1 MTIRRISDA
10 DGYRRS
16 AKEMQIHLA
25 IADLLRVSAY
35 PRTIW
40 FHPANEGARSAVAG
54 AKLKRLGMLPGVA
67 DFAFVLPDGRGAF
80 IEVKT
85 DDGKQSLEQLAFQS
99 RCYEAGVPYAVAR
112 SLDEAKS
119 VLGKWG
125 ALRNSVPS

>member
-1 MTIRRISDA
+1 MKGYSATEQQTHNAIVDFLRIEA
-10 DGYRRS
+10 HR
-16 AKEMQIHLA
+16 KL
-25 IADLLRVSAY
+25 
-35 PRTIW
+35 IW
-40 FHPANEGARSAVAG
+40 YHVPNQGKRPPLAG

-112 SLDEAKS
+112 SLDEARS

-125 ALRNSVPS
+125 ALRGPVPS